1 MIGQPA
7 SRLPSGCENSRKGAT
22 LAADFRPPVSLTLDL
37 QLTSLLRMRS
47 GDPETAQAL
56 MSLLADNME
65 KTTACF
71 ELSSTDLVG

>member
-7 SRLPSGCENSRKGAT
+7 SRSPSGRENSRKSAT
-22 LAADFRPPVSLTLDL
+22 LAADFHLPVSRTLDL

-47 GDPETAQAL
+47 GDAKTAQAP

-65 KTTACF
+65 KTAAGF
-71 ELSSTDLVG
+71 ELSATDLVG